1 MIKKELNTLRLE
13 SRRSER
19 TRKVKANQYD
29 WDELADVIHKE
40 DEDYERIK
48 YLMND
53 EWQVRMKEI
62 HDFEV
67 FKNTMKE
74 TVEQMDVWNAWDK
87 EVVEKLGNEKDLKD
101 VLEAKLTF

>member
-1 MIKKELNTLRLE
+1 
-13 SRRSER
+13 
-19 TRKVKANQYD
+19 
-29 WDELADVIHKE
+29 
-40 DEDYERIK
+40 
-48 YLMND
+48 
-53 EWQVRMKEI
+53 MKEI